1 MPIEIINGPT
11 IPAGEALSDA
21 VDCTRGKIIKITMP
35 GNWNQAD
42 LTFQTSSDGL
52 MFNDIMRPD
61 GLEVVCAI
69 VPGTAI
75 IGLELITGFVKFR
88 SGTREHPVNQ
98 NELRE
103 FAIAVLKPPVIAANL
118 AVEQKY

>member
-21 VDCTRGKIIKITMP
+21 VDCTGGKIIKITLP
-35 GNWNQAD
+35 GHWNQAD
-42 LTFQTSSDGL
+42 LTFQTSSDGVL
-52 MFNDIMRPD
+52 FNDIMRPD
-61 GLEVVCAI
+61 GIEVKCTI

-75 IGLELITGFVKFR
+75 VGLELITGFVKFR
-88 SGTREHPVNQ
+88 SGGREHPINQ